1 MSRPDAP
8 LHPESGPALADTRA
22 RDALRAAVAALEGAQ
37 TRGRAIEMAQT
48 LAVVACAY
56 RSLGALG
63 TAVSHLEQALRW
75 ARVTGSPDFAVDLQC
90 QLCELLVQH
99 ADALDAD
106 HCGRG
111 RAAREAARDH
121 AFAASARAHR
131 VADPDWEIKVLLR
144 ASDALER
151 CGDHEDAASLQVR
164 ALQLMVGEPT
174 GEMRLD
180 AVGSGAS
187 MRQ

>member
-8 LHPESGPALADTRA
+8 LHPEGGAALPDGRTR
-22 RDALRAAVAALEGAQ
+22 DSLRAALAALYGAQ
-37 TRGRAIEMAQT
+37 TRGRPSEMAQT
-48 LAVVACAY
+48 LAVVARAY

-63 TAVSHLEQALRW
+63 AAVSHLEQALRW

-99 ADALDAD
+99 ADALDAAHNGD
-106 HCGRG
+106 GN
-111 RAAREAARDH
+111 AAREAARDH
-121 AFAASARAHR
+121 AFAASTLAHR
-131 VADPDWEIKVLLR
+131 VADADWEIKVLLR
-144 ASDALER
+144 ISDALER

-180 AVGSGAS
+180 AVATGAAL
-187 MRQ
+187 RQ

>member
-8 LHPESGPALADTRA
+8 MPPEGDAALPASRTR
-22 RDALRAAVAALEGAQ
+22 DVLRAALAALEGAL
-37 TRGRAIEMAQT
+37 TRGRPAEMAHI
-48 LAVVACAY
+48 LAVVACTY
-56 RSLGALG
+56 RSLGALE
-63 TAVSHLEQALRW
+63 TAASHLEQALRW
-75 ARVTGSPDFAVDLQC
+75 ARVTGAPDFAVDLHC

-106 HCGRG
+106 RPGRG
-111 RAAREAARDH
+111 RTAREAARDH

-144 ASDALER
+144 VSDALER
-151 CGDHEDAASLQVR
+151 CGEHEDAASLQVR

-174 GEMRLD
+174 GEMQLE
-180 AVGSGAS
+180 AVVAGAS
-187 MRQ
+187 HRQ

>member
-8 LHPESGPALADTRA
+8 LHPEGGAALPDSRT
-22 RDALRAAVAALEGAQ
+22 RDALRAAVAALDGAQ
-37 TRGRAIEMAQT
+37 ARGRPAEMAQT

-63 TAVSHLEQALRW
+63 AAVSHLEQALRW

-90 QLCELLVQH
+90 QLCELLVQR

-106 HCGRG
+106 HRGRG

-121 AFAASARAHR
+121 AFAASAGAHR

-144 ASDALER
+144 VSDALDR
-151 CGDHEDAASLQVR
+151 CGDHEDAASLQMR

-180 AVGSGAS
+180 AAVAGSS
-187 MRQ
+187 RQQ